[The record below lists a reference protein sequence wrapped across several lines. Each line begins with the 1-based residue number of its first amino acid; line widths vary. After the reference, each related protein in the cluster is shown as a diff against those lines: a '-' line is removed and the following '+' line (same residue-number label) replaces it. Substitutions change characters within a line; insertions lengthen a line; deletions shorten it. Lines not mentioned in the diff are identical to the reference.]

1 MTMYELCAECRN
13 FFTRGII
20 RGTFR
25 ISDGAIEPPSGIQT
39 IQTGQYF
46 RVVGSVFNDGIW
58 QYPASGMTDEEFSGA
73 VWLLAIPPDFIAL
86 LDDINAWE
94 AANKDAIASA
104 AAEIIAGPYTSESFA
119 GYTYTK
125 KTSLGD
131 VPTTWKDPRLG
142 FSARLNEWRKI

>member
-1 MTMYELCAECRN
+1 
-13 FFTRGII
+13 
-20 RGTFR
+20 
-25 ISDGAIEPPSGIQT
+25 
-39 IQTGQYF
+39 
-46 RVVGSVFNDGIW
+46 
-58 QYPASGMTDEEFSGA
+58 MTDEEFSGA
-73 VWLLAIPPDFIAL
+73 VWLLAIPPDFVAL

-104 AAEIIAGPYTSESFA
+104 AADIIAGPYTSESFA

>member
-13 FFTRGII
+13 WFTRGVI

-25 ISDGAIEPPSGIQT
+25 ISDGAIEPPSG

-73 VWLLAIPPDFIAL
+73 VWLLAIPPDFVAL

-94 AANKDAIASA
+94 AANRDAIASA